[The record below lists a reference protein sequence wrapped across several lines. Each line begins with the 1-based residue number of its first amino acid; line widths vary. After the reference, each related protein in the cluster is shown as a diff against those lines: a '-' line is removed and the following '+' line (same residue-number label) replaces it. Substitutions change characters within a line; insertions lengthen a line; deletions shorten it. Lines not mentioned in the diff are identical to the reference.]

1 MAQAA
6 KDLNQDDVAE
16 GKAAPAP
23 KKGGML
29 KYILIA
35 VGVLALIGVS
45 VGVSVYMATS
55 ASGDKAAA
63 DGKAAEKKVE
73 PKITKTPF
81 YYKFDPPFVVNFNAS
96 SNYRF
101 LQVQVEVLTYD
112 QAVIPVIEQNL
123 PVLQNNLI
131 FLLSNLTADQI
142 MSNEGKAK
150 IREDSLK
157 VIQQVITDRTGKP
170 GVEEVYFTSFVMQ

>member
-16 GKAAPAP
+16 DKAAPAP

-35 VGVLALIGVS
+35 AGVLALIGVS

-55 ASGDKAAA
+55 ATGDKTA
-63 DGKAAEKKVE
+63 DGKAAEKKAE

-123 PVLQNNLI
+123 PVIQNNLI
-131 FLLSNLTADQI
+131 FLLSDLTADQI

>member
-16 GKAAPAP
+16 GQAAPAP

-35 VGVLALIGVS
+35 AGVLALIGVS

-55 ASGDKAAA
+55 ATGDTTA
-63 DGKAAEKKVE
+63 DGKAAEKKAV

-123 PVLQNNLI
+123 PVIQNNLI
-131 FLLSNLTADQI
+131 FLLSDLTADQI

-157 VIQQVITDRTGKP
+157 VIQQVIADRTGKP